1 MRELLRK
8 AHKCSEENPN
18 KRLWVFL
25 DEFNTTP
32 NIGLL
37 KEIVCEKSFLGKT
50 LPKNMIFLG
59 ACNPQRCKNNQKETG
74 DDIGIKKHHYE
85 ILRQIN
91 TLNPSSLYSVVTIP
105 ETMLEYIW
113 DYGYLDEITEKSYV
127 QAIVN
132 ACENLTTD
140 HNWFHCIVTL
150 IVESHKFYRE
160 YEDVSSVSLRDVVR
174 FCRFYNWC
182 YKFPIS
188 NEDGQVLFAFSINR
202 IEHAS
207 LIALFLCYYFRLN
220 SSIKRQ
226 EYLSKIEIF
235 IKNLKPNISCDALNK
250 ILHKEK
256 MSLIKRMDLPKGTAQ
271 NRALTDNIFVLF
283 TCILNRIPVILCGKP
298 GSSKTLAVQIVISN
312 LKGKNS
318 NDSFFK
324 KLHELIAVSYQGSQN
339 CTSESVIQVF
349 ARADRYIEANSNI
362 ELMPV
367 IVFDEIGLAEL
378 SPHNPLK
385 VLHSELEIEKCRH
398 GFVGLSNW
406 RLDASKMNRAIYL
419 CCPDPDFDDLKTT
432 AIALSQSMLSNNNQA
447 IPLDNSIVEGLANS
461 YMEMCIHLKQHKN
474 QYYFGLRDYYSLI
487 RGIVQDILHKKPEQ
501 RNLNEIILYQ
511 LTINF
516 DGIIDGAK
524 FMWSKFCEH
533 IQQNHLVERYSSPTF
548 DQLITQS
555 VSLRTGRFLMLIGDN
570 ESSFDY
576 IQQYINIKYPSIQT
590 HTLIGS
596 TLVGDLLSNK
606 TYTEQ
611 YNIRVLMDIILY
623 AEKNIILFIRGLGHL
638 YDNLYD
644 LFNQNFSISAQKK
657 FCRIALGS
665 LYHPR
670 CIIHDNFFCIVFIK
684 NQDLDKYDPP
694 FLNRFEKHFIDMDT
708 LIYERQKLIVSLLNK
723 WINEFLSNK
732 PHHNFPCQKNLF
744 IEFNNDYIINLIT
757 DAYDHLM
764 IPYDYNINQENEH
777 FQKIIKYCQDQ
788 MIRTSSFDFPLLLS
802 LKSQTNHTN
811 DIIQRYYEI
820 HADICFSSF
829 INQIL
834 EKEKIPKLLIY
845 TYTSICETINYN
857 QIKNYNICLDEIK
870 FSYFKT
876 ELELKQKIA
885 MHYQMKQARL
895 LFIRVDYHQEHEHIS
910 MLKHILLNENIID
923 EHHGI
928 CLIFHLQRNMLNQV
942 HNDVF
947 FNGWSTIM
955 IENLQEHKIIPRNI
969 LMNVSYRDLIIH
981 LDFLNLESTFDD
993 LINRCFIKF
1002 RYHVINKQFESK
1014 INERRE
1020 SIIQQVTLQIAK
1032 NDNDSLSLRLLIKNQ
1047 LLKIIENA
1055 RYNSNQSQFNDW
1067 RKDLLTNEIIIG
1079 SCRSFNDAL
1088 IKLIIFFLDNYLSLL
1103 IAHIEKHSLIDSYIF
1118 LNNSDEELYKKLLP
1132 IWFDSWIKINKTIDM
1147 SSINQTNIEIS
1158 LIFDLRLP
1166 CATDEYEIIRQ
1177 IRIYIAQYYQNNDEN
1192 IVDFAWKQL
1201 ISRSIYGEFINKIL
1215 DDSNLFDHYYHD
1227 QLTLARNEANIHQLS
1242 TSFIQRLLTSK
1253 IAGTMKHRLKHLLI
1267 DYEELFEIMRLFEIG
1282 IPLIS
1287 DEDHV
1292 FDILNQQFIISND
1305 HQEKIIRNNTDLY
1318 YLVLE
1323 ETNIYQIPPKST
1335 SDNRLEFND
1344 ESNPFIETCL
1354 MNLIE
1359 LLVSPTTI
1367 DRINN
1372 MEYLL
1377 TIYGLLIQRIYTLSH
1392 YDHYEII
1399 NIEKFHSLFHLASC
1413 ISDLFPI
1420 DRSLIVFK
1428 EVYRYND
1435 FCNSFEKL
1443 DQIHNFILYLN
1454 KVIHQQQSTAND
1466 TIIHETLMKL
1476 ESELVRNWF
1485 IENND
1490 KCGDILKFIHDHDCN
1505 LWKYSAKIFTI
1516 INGCLELS
1524 STIKKHNGRIPQ
1536 NDEYTQI
1543 NQYLYKL
1550 NDSTQKIEVLIT
1562 TRIYMELILNEN
1574 YESQFNEDNR
1584 QQWITILTQDFNHFK
1599 RNLDDMVHID
1609 TDEKLKVIGLIAWLR
1624 CYTQFYVY
1632 ALKHDIKDKIME
1644 DVNNLLI
1651 RDGFKFYTTLKI
1663 FIIKQLCQQY
1673 NMTFYELC
1681 KIFRNRN
1688 VSWINFMINQPF
1700 NQRTQDARHYV
1711 ILPTP
1716 LFECCNEF
1724 KRIDD
1729 ILSSNLSSDKL
1740 RDLIKE
1746 CATKRV
1752 SSYCFI
1758 NWFIHH
1764 YSRFYMENISP
1775 DDQLIKLMRDDVK
1788 EELITYFEPIG
1799 YDLIVSLC
1807 TNFNEKSYFQLK
1819 PFMSEEDLHLRLLVL
1834 NIITLLISFKSIDK
1848 ISLFGFVLFDGN
1860 FKMPKNYPEHFRK
1873 FHSLTG
1879 IAIANDYA
1887 RIQMMNIRTQ
1897 IDEQIKN
1904 NKIDQSTHYIIR
1916 CSSNCLWMFYVN
1928 NCDRSNERRLCP
1940 LCENEI
1946 TISNNKDL
1954 SVVGASHVRMNINEA
1969 LEFISKY
1976 IEETSENDPSNIMK
1990 KSNHLKQPLTSHF
2003 MNFLTHSI
2011 FLFLNELNYISNS
2024 TTVHCV
2030 YFQENIKKYYV
2041 LLRTHLSNVD
2051 QCYIWLYKLIN
2062 HMLQKTFVIKG
2073 YLNSPEKVIQLEKLI
2088 EEKLILPHINSV
2100 INEIKE
2106 YRTAYADFVY
2116 GDNKNLIF
2124 ENVVDELIED
2134 NEKYPLL
2141 NFFNVTNIHSID
2153 FIDDFHIKLQLL
2165 PDFERTYPL
2174 TTFLL
2179 KHRFDYDN
2187 IQYLFPIIKF
2197 TNYFIENL
2205 NHRIKRNVAMTTT
2218 ISQYLKTNSDAK
2230 IIYEQFLKA
2239 WYKINLNEIYY
2250 DQRKYKFQRYESK
2263 YTFEDKTNISMFLLN
2278 KSNDNES
2285 MIVAACLQTIGN
2297 LQNNIIHYYHSH
2309 IGNYT
2314 SNDDQYFH
2322 HHHHIVTLQ
2331 SIQQKHLFQFDTNKI
2346 RKLLVEKGLMINYSY
2361 GMSKDIIYDYKEIEW
2376 ALRNEISCLPLI
2388 DIKNMRFFNYQFEFY
2403 DENVSL
2409 INDIRERFEQKL
2421 FHEQEQSEIKKFLD
2435 YLDSDSILQLSG
2447 SLEYILTYLRTVN
2460 NTNIV
2465 TMKTIQTFLKEI
2477 IPSKTLIDNKIFESK
2492 PFSSIYL
2499 EYIIDFYELIEEC
2512 IFDKILFDN
2521 IRNDLCEK
2529 SFSIDQQISIVDQF
2543 IDMILHNNNNIAD
2556 CFKNLISWIN
2566 MFKRL
2571 LVRLLSLNMNINFDS
2586 SLDDYVKRTDIW
2598 KGNVTKNDIQTIEIN
2613 KSICLKHA
2621 YIIMNG
2627 LKKKQNEL
2635 MIDENQRSRINNIEQ
2650 QEQNQNIM
2658 QKSSVI
2664 LSSTNSS
2671 QRHSECKRRN
2681 AFRK

>member
-1 MRELLRK
+1 
-8 AHKCSEENPN
+8 
-18 KRLWVFL
+18 
-25 DEFNTTP
+25 
-32 NIGLL
+32 
-37 KEIVCEKSFLGKT
+37 
-50 LPKNMIFLG
+50 
-59 ACNPQRCKNNQKETG
+59 
-74 DDIGIKKHHYE
+74 
-85 ILRQIN
+85 
-91 TLNPSSLYSVVTIP
+91 
-105 ETMLEYIW
+105 
-113 DYGYLDEITEKSYV
+113 
-127 QAIVN
+127 
-132 ACENLTTD
+132 
-140 HNWFHCIVTL
+140 
-150 IVESHKFYRE
+150 
-160 YEDVSSVSLRDVVR
+160 
-174 FCRFYNWC
+174 
-182 YKFPIS
+182 
-188 NEDGQVLFAFSINR
+188 
-202 IEHAS
+202 
-207 LIALFLCYYFRLN
+207 
-220 SSIKRQ
+220 
-226 EYLSKIEIF
+226 
-235 IKNLKPNISCDALNK
+235 
-250 ILHKEK
+250 
-256 MSLIKRMDLPKGTAQ
+256 
-271 NRALTDNIFVLF
+271 
-283 TCILNRIPVILCGKP
+283 
-298 GSSKTLAVQIVISN
+298 
-312 LKGKNS
+312 
-318 NDSFFK
+318 
-324 KLHELIAVSYQGSQN
+324 
-339 CTSESVIQVF
+339 
-349 ARADRYIEANSNI
+349 
-362 ELMPV
+362 
-367 IVFDEIGLAEL
+367 
-378 SPHNPLK
+378 
-385 VLHSELEIEKCRH
+385 
-398 GFVGLSNW
+398 
-406 RLDASKMNRAIYL
+406 
-419 CCPDPDFDDLKTT
+419 
-432 AIALSQSMLSNNNQA
+432 
-447 IPLDNSIVEGLANS
+447 
-461 YMEMCIHLKQHKN
+461 
-474 QYYFGLRDYYSLI
+474 
-487 RGIVQDILHKKPEQ
+487 
-501 RNLNEIILYQ
+501 
-511 LTINF
+511 
-516 DGIIDGAK
+516 
-524 FMWSKFCEH
+524 
-533 IQQNHLVERYSSPTF
+533 
-548 DQLITQS
+548 
-555 VSLRTGRFLMLIGDN
+555 
-570 ESSFDY
+570 
-576 IQQYINIKYPSIQT
+576 
-590 HTLIGS
+590 
-596 TLVGDLLSNK
+596 
-606 TYTEQ
+606 
-611 YNIRVLMDIILY
+611 
-623 AEKNIILFIRGLGHL
+623 
-638 YDNLYD
+638 
-644 LFNQNFSISAQKK
+644 
-657 FCRIALGS
+657 
-665 LYHPR
+665 
-670 CIIHDNFFCIVFIK
+670 
-684 NQDLDKYDPP
+684 
-694 FLNRFEKHFIDMDT
+694 
-708 LIYERQKLIVSLLNK
+708 
-723 WINEFLSNK
+723 
-732 PHHNFPCQKNLF
+732 
-744 IEFNNDYIINLIT
+744 
-757 DAYDHLM
+757 
-764 IPYDYNINQENEH
+764 
-777 FQKIIKYCQDQ
+777 
-788 MIRTSSFDFPLLLS
+788 
-802 LKSQTNHTN
+802 
-811 DIIQRYYEI
+811 
-820 HADICFSSF
+820 
-829 INQIL
+829 
-834 EKEKIPKLLIY
+834 
-845 TYTSICETINYN
+845 
-857 QIKNYNICLDEIK
+857 
-870 FSYFKT
+870 
-876 ELELKQKIA
+876 
-885 MHYQMKQARL
+885 
-895 LFIRVDYHQEHEHIS
+895 
-910 MLKHILLNENIID
+910 
-923 EHHGI
+923 
-928 CLIFHLQRNMLNQV
+928 
-942 HNDVF
+942 
-947 FNGWSTIM
+947 
-955 IENLQEHKIIPRNI
+955 
-969 LMNVSYRDLIIH
+969 
-981 LDFLNLESTFDD
+981 
-993 LINRCFIKF
+993 
-1002 RYHVINKQFESK
+1002 
-1014 INERRE
+1014 
-1020 SIIQQVTLQIAK
+1020 
-1032 NDNDSLSLRLLIKNQ
+1032 
-1047 LLKIIENA
+1047 
-1055 RYNSNQSQFNDW
+1055 
-1067 RKDLLTNEIIIG
+1067 
-1079 SCRSFNDAL
+1079 
-1088 IKLIIFFLDNYLSLL
+1088 
-1103 IAHIEKHSLIDSYIF
+1103 
-1118 LNNSDEELYKKLLP
+1118 
-1132 IWFDSWIKINKTIDM
+1132 
-1147 SSINQTNIEIS
+1147 
-1158 LIFDLRLP
+1158 
-1166 CATDEYEIIRQ
+1166 TDEYEIIRQ

-1476 ESELVRNWF
+1476 ETELVRNWF

-2153 FIDDFHIKLQLL
+2153 FID
-2165 PDFERTYPL
+2165 
-2174 TTFLL
+2174 
-2179 KHRFDYDN
+2179 
-2187 IQYLFPIIKF
+2187 
-2197 TNYFIENL
+2197 
-2205 NHRIKRNVAMTTT
+2205 
-2218 ISQYLKTNSDAK
+2218 
-2230 IIYEQFLKA
+2230 
-2239 WYKINLNEIYY
+2239 
-2250 DQRKYKFQRYESK
+2250 
-2263 YTFEDKTNISMFLLN
+2263 
-2278 KSNDNES
+2278 
-2285 MIVAACLQTIGN
+2285 
-2297 LQNNIIHYYHSH
+2297 
-2309 IGNYT
+2309 
-2314 SNDDQYFH
+2314 
-2322 HHHHIVTLQ
+2322 
-2331 SIQQKHLFQFDTNKI
+2331 
-2346 RKLLVEKGLMINYSY
+2346 
-2361 GMSKDIIYDYKEIEW
+2361 
-2376 ALRNEISCLPLI
+2376 
-2388 DIKNMRFFNYQFEFY
+2388 
-2403 DENVSL
+2403 
-2409 INDIRERFEQKL
+2409 
-2421 FHEQEQSEIKKFLD
+2421 
-2435 YLDSDSILQLSG
+2435 
-2447 SLEYILTYLRTVN
+2447 
-2460 NTNIV
+2460 
-2465 TMKTIQTFLKEI
+2465 
-2477 IPSKTLIDNKIFESK
+2477 
-2492 PFSSIYL
+2492 
-2499 EYIIDFYELIEEC
+2499 
-2512 IFDKILFDN
+2512 
-2521 IRNDLCEK
+2521 
-2529 SFSIDQQISIVDQF
+2529 
-2543 IDMILHNNNNIAD
+2543 
-2556 CFKNLISWIN
+2556 
-2566 MFKRL
+2566 
-2571 LVRLLSLNMNINFDS
+2571 
-2586 SLDDYVKRTDIW
+2586 
-2598 KGNVTKNDIQTIEIN
+2598 
-2613 KSICLKHA
+2613 
-2621 YIIMNG
+2621 
-2627 LKKKQNEL
+2627 
-2635 MIDENQRSRINNIEQ
+2635 
-2650 QEQNQNIM
+2650 
-2658 QKSSVI
+2658 
-2664 LSSTNSS
+2664 
-2671 QRHSECKRRN
+2671 
-2681 AFRK
+2681 